1 MKKDGNGL
9 LVVVSGP
16 SGAGK
21 GTVCKRL
28 MELRPGLVPSVSVTT
43 RTPRP
48 GEREGVH
55 YFFRTPEQYARML
68 EEGEFLEHAE
78 VYGNGYATPRRSVY
92 DHMQAGRDVLLE
104 IDIQGALQVKER
116 VDEGVFIFIL
126 PPSMRELR
134 NRIVSRGTETSE
146 VVMRRFGK
154 AYEELNF
161 VTRYNY
167 VVVNDV
173 VEDAAR
179 RLEAI
184 LVAEHCR
191 VDRNRELNR
200 KLMEE
205 VFPNDVSPGQ

>member
-1 MKKDGNGL
+1 MKKGAKGL

-21 GTVCKRL
+21 GTVCRRL
-28 MELRPGLVPSVSVTT
+28 MQLRPSLVPSVSVTT
-43 RTPRP
+43 RAPRS

-55 YFFRTPEQYARML
+55 YYFRTPEQYATML
-68 EEGEFLEHAE
+68 EQGEFLEHAQ
-78 VYGNGYATPRRSVY
+78 VYQNGYGTPRRAVY
-92 DHMQAGRDVLLE
+92 DHMRAGRDVLLE

-116 VDEGVFIFIL
+116 MDEGVFIFIL

-134 NRIVSRGTETSE
+134 NRIVGRGTESTE
-146 VVMRRFGK
+146 VAMGRFGK

-179 RLEAI
+179 RMEAI

-191 VDRNRELNR
+191 VDRNCDLNR
-200 KLMEE
+200 TLMEE
-205 VFPNDVSPGQ
+205 VFPNDVPPGQ